1 VKKDDLQVNDFTLK
15 FVVDN
20 DSPEQVKRQLNEIAE
35 INKVAIA
42 RLKELR
48 DLLRDYPGLKR
59 GV

>member
-20 DSPEQVKRQLNEIAE
+20 DSLEQVKRQLNEIAE
-35 INKVAIA
+35 VSKVAIA

-48 DLLRDYPGLKR
+48 DLLRDYPGLKK